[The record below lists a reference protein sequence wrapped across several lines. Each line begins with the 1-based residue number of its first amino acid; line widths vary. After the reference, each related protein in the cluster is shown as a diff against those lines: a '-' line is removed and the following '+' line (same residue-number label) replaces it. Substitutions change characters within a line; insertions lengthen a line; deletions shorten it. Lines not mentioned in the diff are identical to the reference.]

1 MAEED
6 EPGAAGPLTLEELP
20 GAVLGRVLGRLPLRD
35 LAGGVAPASRTLRAA
50 ALDEAAW
57 RER

>member
-1 MAEED
+1 MAEAE
-6 EPGAAGPLTLEELP
+6 EPAGAGPRTLEELP

-57 RER
+57 RQR